1 MAEKLLTLGV
11 IGTSS
16 KENEH
21 RLPIHPEHLPR
32 IEPHLSP
39 QIFVETGYGNRF
51 GADEDYLRAHT
62 GGIRSREALF
72 EQCDIILLPKPTPED
87 FPYFR
92 EGQILWGWPHC
103 VQGKAITQLGIDK
116 RLTMIAWEAMYVWR
130 SEQTPGMHT
139 FYKNNE
145 LAGYGS
151 TLHALQLQGITGHY
165 GPHKRAAVISFGST
179 GRGAVYA
186 LRGMGYTDIT
196 IYTQR
201 PSHAVHNQIPA
212 LGYRRYKRATPNGAD
227 VVAGRR
233 GTRTMAEELGKYDI
247 IVNCVLQDTDR
258 PLMFIRNAELDH
270 LRPGTLIIDVSCDH
284 GMGFEFARPTSFESP
299 TFEVGDRVC
308 YYAVDHSPSYL
319 WNAATDVI
327 SESVLPY
334 LPTVMGGPDA
344 WAQNRTIRKAIEIR
358 EGVTQNPKILHF
370 QKRAETYPH
379 PIRNDAK

>member
-145 LAGYGS
+145 
-151 TLHALQLQGITGHY
+151 
-165 GPHKRAAVISFGST
+165 
-179 GRGAVYA
+179 
-186 LRGMGYTDIT
+186 
-196 IYTQR
+196 
-201 PSHAVHNQIPA
+201 
-212 LGYRRYKRATPNGAD
+212 
-227 VVAGRR
+227 
-233 GTRTMAEELGKYDI
+233 
-247 IVNCVLQDTDR
+247 
-258 PLMFIRNAELDH
+258 
-270 LRPGTLIIDVSCDH
+270 
-284 GMGFEFARPTSFESP
+284 
-299 TFEVGDRVC
+299 
-308 YYAVDHSPSYL
+308 
-319 WNAATDVI
+319 
-327 SESVLPY
+327 
-334 LPTVMGGPDA
+334 
-344 WAQNRTIRKAIEIR
+344 
-358 EGVTQNPKILHF
+358 
-370 QKRAETYPH
+370 
-379 PIRNDAK
+379 